1 MKYGKTFSRTVPGL
15 LAVLSTAL
23 IIRSAGA
30 VTFDLA
36 AGSYEKTLP
45 DMVTVEMW
53 GYALSGDS
61 YSSPG
66 PVLTVPPGDSTL
78 TINLTN
84 NLTVP
89 TSLVIPGLPAGLNP
103 VFHPAG
109 SPYEGRVRSL
119 TTETMPGD
127 TVSYTWTN
135 VRPGT
140 FLYHSGTQMQIQVQM
155 GLSGAVR
162 QDFSPGQAY
171 SDPATQYQNEV
182 VLVFSE
188 IDTVIHDAVRDGNY
202 GPDGTVTS
210 AVDYWPAY
218 FLINGES
225 FQTGQAPLPAGN
237 VNQKTLVRFLNAGLK
252 THIPVFHNYYVS
264 ILADDGNL
272 LPYHRQQYEVSLFA
286 GKTQDVILTPIS
298 SGTITIYDRMLDLT
312 TGILSPGGMMI
323 KLAVAPAKSPAGTS
337 ETTITDR
344 PSKPAKKYRLG
355 H

>member
-1 MKYGKTFSRTVPGL
+1 MKHAKTFNRNVPGL

-23 IIRSAGA
+23 VIQSACA
-30 VTFDLA
+30 VTFDLE

-45 DMVTVEMW
+45 DTVTVEMW
-53 GYALSGDS
+53 GYALNGDP

-89 TSLVIPGLPAGLNP
+89 TSLVIPGLPTGLNP

-119 TTETMPGD
+119 TTETMPGT

-162 QDFSPGQAY
+162 KNFSPGQAY
-171 SDPATQYQNEV
+171 SNPVTQYQHEI
-182 VLVFSE
+182 VLIFSE
-188 IDTVIHDAVRDGNY
+188 IDTVIHDAVRDGDY

-210 AVDYWPAY
+210 TVDYWPAY
-218 FLINGES
+218 FLINGEP
-225 FQTGQAPLPAGN
+225 FQAGQVPLPAGS
-237 VNQKTLVRFLNAGLK
+237 VSQKTLIRLLNAGLN
-252 THIPVFHNYYVS
+252 THIPVFHNNFVS
-264 ILADDGNL
+264 VIADDGNL

-286 GKTQDVILTPIS
+286 GKTQDVILTPTS
-298 SGTITIYDRMLDLT
+298 SDTITLYDRMLDLT

-323 KLAVAPAKSPAGTS
+323 KLAVTPLKSPVGTS

-344 PSKPAKKYRLG
+344 PKKPAKSLRLG